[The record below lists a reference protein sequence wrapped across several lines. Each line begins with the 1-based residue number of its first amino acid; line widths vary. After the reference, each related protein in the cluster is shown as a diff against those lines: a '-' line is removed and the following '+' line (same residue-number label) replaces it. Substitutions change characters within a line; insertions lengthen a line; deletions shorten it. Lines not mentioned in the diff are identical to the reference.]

1 MSKLKHF
8 LGCIREYKTSTIL
21 TILLVV
27 GEAAIEVT
35 IPFITADLI
44 NKING
49 GINMS
54 QVLTTGV
61 ILVLLALLSQCF
73 GGLAGFTC

>member
-54 QVLTTGV
+54 QPRELFSSYWRFF
-61 ILVLLALLSQCF
+61 LYASED
-73 GGLAGFTC
+73 